1 MRHRRLGLVHLLERH
16 PGHGA
21 GPHLVG
27 ESVGRLESAE
37 GGGLLV
43 LLSVGG
49 GQALVDKKVVTLPT
63 VQLIDIVAHGQCLSG
78 QWEDSAGA
86 TGDFRPKRSA
96 MCRFCDH
103 KAHCPEFGGSIP
115 AYPGWPATP
124 GEDTAADRL
133 AP

>member
-49 GQALVDKKVVTLPT
+49 GQALVEGGL
-63 VQLIDIVAHGQCLSG
+63 
-78 QWEDSAGA
+78 AG
-86 TGDFRPKRSA
+86 R
-96 MCRFCDH
+96 
-103 KAHCPEFGGSIP
+103 I
-115 AYPGWPATP
+115 ATP
-124 GEDTAADRL
+124 GGSRAWHVVERIAGVVVLDEDVGVGVG
-133 AP
+133 